1 MINHTRTL
9 IFVAAAVI
17 ATQACGREA
26 GDDRAVETRTND
38 GTLAN
43 VMSADSASE
52 RGVALVRVVNAVP
65 MSRELMIRADE
76 THVLPSVKFQGASAY
91 QPIDQTWATF
101 QVGDTV
107 GGTFVPLNTNRELLT
122 NGDRYS
128 LIVLKNQDGTKFET
142 LIVRD
147 QLVQEPGKAAI
158 RIVHAAPGVREVIV
172 RPRGGDDLVNGL
184 DYGEEHAYKMIDPWS
199 GMLEVRADNRNETLL
214 TTPKLNFEAGKA
226 YTLVLSRTAQGK
238 VDLFWFADSPT
249 N

>member
-1 MINHTRTL
+1 MLNHTRSL
-9 IFVAAAVI
+9 ILVAAAVI

-26 GDDRAVETRTND
+26 GDDRAVETRSED

-43 VMSADSASE
+43 AMSADSADE

-76 THVLPSVKFQGASAY
+76 MHVLPSVKFQAASAY
-91 QPIDQTWATF
+91 QPIDQTWAAF

-142 LIVRD
+142 LVVRD

-172 RPRGGDDLVNGL
+172 QPRNGERLVEGL

-199 GMLEVRADNRNETLL
+199 GVLEVRADNRNESLL
-214 TTPKLNFEAGKA
+214 STPKMTFEAGKA
-226 YTLVLSRTAQGK
+226 YTLVLSRNQQGK
-238 VDLFWFADSPT
+238 VNLFWFADSPT
-249 N
+249 S